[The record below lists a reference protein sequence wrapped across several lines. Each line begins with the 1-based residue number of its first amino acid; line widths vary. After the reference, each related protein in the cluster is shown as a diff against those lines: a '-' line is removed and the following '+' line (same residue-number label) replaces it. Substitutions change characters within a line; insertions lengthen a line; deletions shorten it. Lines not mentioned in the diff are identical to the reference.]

1 MSPIRRVYGFAV
13 QAAALDHW
21 LPIMFEDVTQ
31 ILDIAREAEA
41 AGFKGVALADH
52 VAIPVGFA
60 SVHPSGGEPF
70 APTSEFVDPIATAG
84 AILAV
89 TSSLQ
94 VMTYVYIVTMRDPWS
109 VAKAAGTLS
118 ALSGGRFAL
127 GVGAGWLTE
136 EISLLGHDPSTRGKR
151 MDSDLDRIRELVYT
165 GSATVDG
172 GREVAMAPVPASPP
186 PILVGGKARAALRRA
201 ARHDGWL
208 GMNYPLDEVW
218 QLLDCLAEERESAA
232 AAPHPSGRPAMTMV
246 IPNAVPSP
254 DLYAELAARGVTA
267 TIAMPWAPGDPA
279 VASIEAKREALQA
292 WAQLYGL

>member
-1 MSPIRRVYGFAV
+1 
-13 QAAALDHW
+13 
-21 LPIMFEDVTQ
+21 MFEDVTQ
-31 ILDIAREAEA
+31 IVDIAREAEA

-52 VAIPVGFA
+52 VAIPVGFT
-60 SVHPSGGEPF
+60 SVHPSGGNPF

-84 AILAV
+84 AILAA

-127 GVGAGWLTE
+127 GVGAGWLLE
-136 EISLLGHDPSTRGKR
+136 EIALLGHDPATRGKR
-151 MDSDLDRIRELVYT
+151 MESDLDLIRELLHT
-165 GSATVDG
+165 GSATVG
-172 GREVAMAPVPASPP
+172 GGQEVAMTPVPASPP

-208 GMNYPLDEVW
+208 GMNYALTEVW
-218 QLLDCLAEERESAA
+218 QLLDRLAEERESAA
-232 AAPHPSGRPAMTMV
+232 AAPHPSNEPTMTMV

-254 DLYAELAARGVTA
+254 DLHAELAGRGVTA
-267 TIAMPWAPGDPA
+267 TIAMPWAPGDPSFA
-279 VASIEAKREALQA
+279 GVEAKRDALRA
-292 WAQLYGL
+292 WAERYGL

>member
-1 MSPIRRVYGFAV
+1 
-13 QAAALDHW
+13 
-21 LPIMFEDVTQ
+21 MFEDVTQ

-41 AGFKGVALADH
+41 AGYAGVALSDH
-52 VAIPVGFA
+52 VAIPVGFS
-60 SVHPSGGEPF
+60 SVHPSGGNPF

-84 AILAV
+84 AILGV
-89 TSSLQ
+89 TSRLQ

-136 EISLLGHDPSTRGKR
+136 EIALLGHDPATRGKR
-151 MDSDLDRIRELVYT
+151 MEGDLDLIRQLLHT

-172 GREVAMAPVPASPP
+172 GREVAMAPVPAIPP

-208 GMNYPLDEVW
+208 GMNYPLEEVW
-218 QLLDCLAEERESAA
+218 QLLDRLAEERDSAE
-232 AAPHPSGRPAMTMV
+232 AAPHPSSRPPMTMV
-246 IPNAVPSP
+246 IPEAVPSP
-254 DLYAELAARGVTA
+254 GLHDELAGRGVTA
-267 TIAMPWAPGDPA
+267 TIAMPWAPGDPS
-279 VASIEAKREALQA
+279 VASFEAKREAMWA
-292 WAQLYGL
+292 WAQRYGLAG